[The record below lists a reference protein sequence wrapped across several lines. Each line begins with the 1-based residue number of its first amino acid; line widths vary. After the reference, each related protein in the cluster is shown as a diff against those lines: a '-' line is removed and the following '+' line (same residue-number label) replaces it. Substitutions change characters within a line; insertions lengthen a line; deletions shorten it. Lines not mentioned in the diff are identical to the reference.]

1 MITYDEMI
9 DMWSYYVGEH
19 TGVADTKQELV
30 EKVWDLIYSWKYG
43 EVQCHTVDS
52 VMQTH
57 IFMTMCILACSAKYA
72 HSCHQKQLTAPS
84 LKWT

>member
-1 MITYDEMI
+1 MFEDSEEYLPIMITYDEMI

-43 EVQCHTVDS
+43 EV
-52 VMQTH
+52 
-57 IFMTMCILACSAKYA
+57 
-72 HSCHQKQLTAPS
+72 
-84 LKWT
+84 